1 MKKFLVEA
9 LLAFV
14 MFALSLS
21 LFSSFSFFIA
31 IFPIAVLAVP
41 FICAVTE
48 ALISFID
55 EKWGFKWDWAVV
67 LGIATITSLPFYPS
81 FGFAAPIYMGAL
93 GYYVGRRL
101 CARLH

>member
-1 MKKFLVEA
+1 MKKFLIGV

-14 MFALSLS
+14 TFALSLS
-21 LFSSFSFFIA
+21 LLSTFSFFIA

-48 ALISFID
+48 ALISFVD

-67 LGIATITSLPFYPS
+67 LGIATITSLPFYSS
-81 FGFAAPIYMGAL
+81 FVFTAPIYMGAL

>member
-14 MFALSLS
+14 TFALSLS
-21 LFSSFSFFIA
+21 LLSTFSFFVA
-31 IFPIAVLAVP
+31 IFPIVVLAVP

-48 ALISFID
+48 AFVSFAD
-55 EKWGFKWDWAVV
+55 EKWGFKWDWVVV

-81 FGFAAPIYMGAL
+81 FVFVASIYMGAL
-93 GYYVGRRL
+93 GYYIGRRL

>member
-1 MKKFLVEA
+1 
-9 LLAFV
+9 
-14 MFALSLS
+14 MFCHG
-21 LFSSFSFFIA
+21 FRFIA

-48 ALISFID
+48 ALIFFID

-67 LGIATITSLPFYPS
+67 LGIATITSLPFYPP

>member
-14 MFALSLS
+14 TFALSLS
-21 LFSSFSFFIA
+21 LLSTFSFFVA
-31 IFPIAVLAVP
+31 IFPIVVLAVP

-48 ALISFID
+48 AFVSFFD
-55 EKWGFKWDWAVV
+55 KKWGFKWDWVVV

-81 FGFAAPIYMGAL
+81 FVFVASIYMGAL